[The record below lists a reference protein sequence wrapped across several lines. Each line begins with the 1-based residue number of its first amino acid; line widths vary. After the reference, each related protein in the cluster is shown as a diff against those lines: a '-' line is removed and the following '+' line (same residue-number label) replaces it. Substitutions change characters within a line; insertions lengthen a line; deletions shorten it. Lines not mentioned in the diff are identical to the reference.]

1 MQKDTGYS
9 IVTLPSSRLFT
20 MDIGALGSRKH
31 HVRAMIEIDV
41 TEARKKIRTIQK
53 KSGKTL
59 SFTSWTLKC
68 IGQAVS
74 EHKSV
79 HALRKGKNRILVFD
93 DVDISL
99 VIEKDYNRALVPLPI
114 VIRKVNEKSAQEL
127 FNEIETAKKQEVRTG
142 KDYVLGGKQSAE
154 PMELFA
160 LLPRWLRLIIWKI
173 LLSNPRRVKNMM
185 GTAIVT
191 SIGMMGKTSGWFIP
205 YSIHPVC
212 FGLGSI
218 VRKPGAI
225 NNAVTIRE
233 YLSLTLLIDH
243 DVVDGAPAARFVSR
257 LVELMETGSGL

>member
-31 HVRAMIEIDV
+31 HVRAMIEIYV

-99 VIEKDYNRALVPLPI
+99 VIEKDYNGALVPLPI
-114 VIRKVNEKSAQEL
+114 VIRKVN
-127 FNEIETAKKQEVRTG
+127 
-142 KDYVLGGKQSAE
+142 
-154 PMELFA
+154 
-160 LLPRWLRLIIWKI
+160 
-173 LLSNPRRVKNMM
+173 
-185 GTAIVT
+185 
-191 SIGMMGKTSGWFIP
+191 
-205 YSIHPVC
+205 
-212 FGLGSI
+212 
-218 VRKPGAI
+218 
-225 NNAVTIRE
+225 
-233 YLSLTLLIDH
+233 
-243 DVVDGAPAARFVSR
+243 
-257 LVELMETGSGL
+257 